1 MTFNPRDESRTAG
14 GSSTGSAALVAA
26 GVCDLALG
34 TDTGGSIRIPA
45 ACCGCVG
52 LKQTW
57 SRVSRYGVMPLA
69 DSLDHTGPIT
79 RTARDAALMLN
90 VIAGY
95 DPNDATSSREPVPD
109 YTSRLGGD
117 LKGMRVGV
125 IRELNTGIS
134 EPVSKA
140 FKASLKQLQS
150 LGATVEEVS
159 IPSLVEGSLVAMV
172 VLMAEALEFH
182 EQWIRERPGDYGA
195 DVRSLIE
202 TSMTITA
209 VNYVRAQR
217 ERNLMLAEALTA
229 LQDHAVLLAPSQTTA
244 APKIDDRSYD
254 IIANMVRFTGPF
266 NATGQ
271 PVVSIPTG
279 LSNEGLPLSMQI
291 IGKPF
296 DEVTVLQVA
305 DAYERARGPLPLPKI

>member
-1 MTFNPRDESRTAG
+1 
-14 GSSTGSAALVAA
+14 
-26 GVCDLALG
+26 
-34 TDTGGSIRIPA
+34 
-45 ACCGCVG
+45 
-52 LKQTW
+52 
-57 SRVSRYGVMPLA
+57 RYGVMPLS

-109 YTSRLGGD
+109 YTSRFGGD

-125 IRELNTGIS
+125 IRELNTGVS
-134 EPVSKA
+134 EPVARA
-140 FKASLKQLQS
+140 FSAALKQLGS
-150 LGATVEEVS
+150 LGAAVEEVS
-159 IPSLVEGSLVAMV
+159 IPSFVEGSLVTMV

-182 EQWIRERPGDYGA
+182 EQWIRERPGDYGS

-217 ERNLMLAEALTA
+217 ERNLMLAEALAA
-229 LQDHAVLLAPSQTTA
+229 LQDHAVLLAPSIATT
-244 APKIDDRSYD
+244 PPRIDDRSYD
-254 IIANMVRFTGPF
+254 MIANTVRFTGPF

-271 PVVSIPTG
+271 PVVAIPLG
-279 LSNEGLPLSMQI
+279 LSNDGLPLSMQI
-291 IGKPF
+291 AGRPF
-296 DEVTVLQVA
+296 DESTVLQVA
-305 DAYERARGPLPLPKI
+305 DAYERARGPLPLPKL